1 METIISFFKRRW
13 WSFAPL
19 LLCVC
24 VFLISWWLRFS
35 PNFHE
40 DSISVSIGGFAL
52 LLIPGTVALLFT
64 RKEVIKA
71 WSLFAVLYFIITLV
85 FLSTQ
90 NAYGWISPRGM
101 YGVWLSA
108 SLSVIT
114 IFWSIIHTLI
124 LRRQDKKNENVKV

>member
-19 LLCVC
+19 LLGVC

-71 WSLFAVLYFIITLV
+71 WSLFAVLYFIITLI

-108 SLSVIT
+108 SLSAIT